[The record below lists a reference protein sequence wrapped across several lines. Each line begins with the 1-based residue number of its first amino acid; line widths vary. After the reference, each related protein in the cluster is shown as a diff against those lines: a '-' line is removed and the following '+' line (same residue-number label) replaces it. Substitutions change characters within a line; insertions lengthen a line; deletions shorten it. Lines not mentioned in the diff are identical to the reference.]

1 MRVIDLFCGAGGFSE
16 GFRKGGFEIVS
27 AVDNWGD
34 AVKTYRTNLKVKNV
48 ILKDIKKVRKSELN
62 KEKEEV
68 DVIVGGP
75 PCQGFSLAGRRNRGD
90 PRNGLFRYFVSMVSE
105 LEPKILVM
113 ENVKGI
119 LSMKTVRD
127 EPVMEVIEDEFDE
140 MGYKISHKILNAA
153 DYGVPQMRERVFII
167 ANSLGIPNGKLFP
180 MAQYGPDSKSCKP
193 CNTVEKAIMDIADTL
208 DPEDKWNHKPMKH
221 CSRVVERL
229 KRIPLGGDLAKDQR
243 YLPKR
248 LKRTGFAFN
257 CKRLNLHMPSVT
269 IVPGHY
275 AFPIHPTLPRTLTVR
290 EIARIQTF
298 DDKDIFCGS
307 RLSQGI
313 QVGNA
318 VPPLLAKA
326 LADRFK
332 RFL

>member
-27 AVDNWGD
+27 AVDNWED
-34 AVKTYRTNLKVKNV
+34 AVRTYRTNLKVKNV
-48 ILKDIKKVRKSELN
+48 ILKDIQKVKKSELN
-62 KEKEEV
+62 KENEEI

-90 PRNGLFRYFVSMVSE
+90 PRNGLFRYFVSMVSK
-105 LEPKILVM
+105 LEPKIVVM

-119 LSMKTVRD
+119 LSMKTARD
-127 EPVMEVIEDEFDE
+127 EPVMRVIEDEFDE

-153 DYGVPQMRERVFII
+153 DYGVPQFRERVFII

-180 MAQYGPDSKSCKP
+180 GPGYGPRSRSRRPYKTAGD
-193 CNTVEKAIMDIADTL
+193 AIMDITDTP
-208 DPEDKWNHKPMKH
+208 DPEDAWNHKPMKH
-221 CSRVVERL
+221 SQRVVERL
-229 KRIPLGGDLAKDQR
+229 RKIPLGGDLAKDQS
-243 YLPKR
+243 YLPRR

-257 CKRLNLHMPSVT
+257 CKRLGLGVPSVT

-298 DDKDIFCGS
+298 DDKDLFCGN
-307 RLSQGI
+307 RISQGV

-318 VPPLLAKA
+318 VPPILAKA
-326 LADRFK
+326 FADRFK
-332 RFL
+332 RSL